1 MEETPR
7 NRFVIEGK
15 LVLQLYVSGMSSKS
29 MEAIEN
35 IKRLCDEHLNGAFQ
49 LEIIDLYK
57 NPEAASE
64 QQIIFSPS
72 LIKQLPLP
80 KKNPDRNFCRYRKS
94 NKGFRHKNKRIM
106 MGKASSE
113 SLLLRVEELENRLAE
128 AEQLIEAIKAAK

>member
-7 NRFVIEGK
+7 NKFVIEGK

-64 QQIIFSPS
+64 QQIVFSPS

-80 KKNPDRNFCRYRKS
+80 KKTLIGTFADTEKVI
-94 NKGFRHKNKRIM
+94 KGL
-106 MGKASSE
+106 G
-113 SLLLRVEELENRLAE
+113 
-128 AEQLIEAIKAAK
+128 IKIKE